1 MPSEPMSSSTPRKAS
16 SEASVLPQLSHGGDA
31 PSTDLPRR
39 AEARGTA
46 QVTFADGRVYEAP
59 LWTPLEDYVR
69 AAGEERP
76 WPMPIVA
83 ALIDDEL
90 RELTYHIER
99 DVEVKPLGMDDRD
112 GSRIYRRS
120 LTFLLVVAARELF
133 PEASLHVDHSVTF
146 GGYYCEVQGRPPFT
160 TEELAAIETRM
171 REIAAVAA
179 PIHKERVPLE
189 QAIEFFRAQEDAELV
204 RLLSHRHHKDYLVLY
219 TLRDVRSYFHGY
231 MVPSAD
237 YLKHFGLYHYPPG
250 FILRFPPRTGLDL
263 EPVVDY
269 PSLVTVFREYGKT
282 LRLLGVENV
291 GALDEAVES
300 GRTNEIILVAEA
312 LHEQRIAQIATQIAE
327 RARQGTERARWSA
340 GQGDGV
346 RLVLIAGPSA
356 SGKTTFSKRLAVQLL
371 ANGIRPIAVELDSY
385 FVDRELT
392 PRDAQGNFDFE
403 MLEALDLPLLNRQL
417 LQLMAGEEVAL
428 PRFDFV
434 TGVRA
439 PGATIQLGP
448 DQVLI
453 VEGIHGLNPRLT
465 PNIPPERIFRVYA
478 SALTQLNIDRYN
490 RVPTTDTRLLRR
502 IVRDART
509 RGYSAADTIMRWESV
524 HRGER
529 EHIFPFQENA
539 DAMFNSALV
548 YELGVLKPFA
558 EPRLLQI
565 EPGKPGYIEA
575 KRLLA
580 FLAWFEPIPT
590 DPIPDNSI
598 LREFVGGSNLEKFE
612 PWRKG

>member
-1 MPSEPMSSSTPRKAS
+1 
-16 SEASVLPQLSHGGDA
+16 
-31 PSTDLPRR
+31 
-39 AEARGTA
+39 
-46 QVTFADGRVYEAP
+46 
-59 LWTPLEDYVR
+59 
-69 AAGEERP
+69 
-76 WPMPIVA
+76 
-83 ALIDDEL
+83 
-90 RELTYHIER
+90 
-99 DVEVKPLGMDDRD
+99 
-112 GSRIYRRS
+112 
-120 LTFLLVVAARELF
+120 
-133 PEASLHVDHSVTF
+133 
-146 GGYYCEVQGRPPFT
+146 
-160 TEELAAIETRM
+160 LAAIEARM
-171 REIAAVAA
+171 REIAASNA
-179 PIHKERVPLE
+179 PIEKERVPLD
-189 QAIEFFRAQEDAELV
+189 QAVEFFRTQGDAELV

-219 TLRDVRSYFHGY
+219 TLRGVRSVFHGY
-231 MVPSAD
+231 MVPSAG
-237 YLKHFGLYHYPPG
+237 YLGYFGLYHYPPG
-250 FILRFPPRTGLDL
+250 FILRFPPRHCVDL
-263 EPVVDY
+263 EPVVEY
-269 PSLVTVFREYGKT
+269 PKLIHVFREYGKT

-291 GALDEAVES
+291 GALDEAVVA

-312 LHEQRIAQIATQIAE
+312 LHEQRIARIATHIAE
-327 RARQGTERARWSA
+327 RAHQGAEGARQGTERAHQGAESA
-340 GQGDGV
+340 RQGSERAHAGAGGLDAV

-392 PRDAQGNFDFE
+392 PRDDKGNFNFE
-403 MLEALDLPLLNRQL
+403 VLEALDLPFFNRQL
-417 LQLMAGEEVAL
+417 LQLMAGEEVTL
-428 PRFDFV
+428 PKFDFV
-434 TGVRA
+434 AGVSV

-465 PNIPPERIFRVYA
+465 AAIPAERVYRIYA

-502 IVRDART
+502 IVRDARA
-509 RGYSAADTIMRWESV
+509 RGYTAADTITRWESV

-529 EHIFPFQENA
+529 EHIFPYQENA
-539 DAMFNSALV
+539 DAMFNSALA

-558 EPRLLQI
+558 EPLLLQI

-580 FLAWFEPIPT
+580 FLAWFDPIPV